1 MIRIYHYMTRISSFF
16 SPPRINLVRWWVKN
30 VKKKYTSNL
39 EYYFTVI
46 YPQNYLYYSHLKF
59 CYITS
64 DYLKKRMTINMMIC
78 HLEFVAIK
86 PTGLFFI
93 LTGVLSSARFLLV
106 DLGYKGQERKQ
117 SQDLSEGMISW
128 NSDKIQNGLLFLCSP
143 PYYFSFVYSWPISD
157 IASKPNHPLGTIQNQ
172 IQGNTNQVIIQTI

>member
-1 MIRIYHYMTRISSFF
+1 
-16 SPPRINLVRWWVKN
+16 
-30 VKKKYTSNL
+30 
-39 EYYFTVI
+39 
-46 YPQNYLYYSHLKF
+46 
-59 CYITS
+59 
-64 DYLKKRMTINMMIC
+64 MIC

-106 DLGYKGQERKQ
+106 DLGYKGQEREQ

-128 NSDKIQNGLLFLCSP
+128 NSDKIQKGLLFLCSP